1 MSTRVNRGLAWL
13 GFASTAV
20 GLLDIIAMFVIL
32 NNWISDVEY
41 GIATKCV
48 WIFPVLDQATDLGLS
63 AALIQRDDHTESRV
77 STVFWVNVLL
87 SVLFFTLIAVTALP
101 LATHFYGHVIVG
113 WMLIAY
119 GGKLLMQNAY
129 IIPGAMLKRELRFKE
144 ISIVKLLANL
154 AEFAGKVGFAWAGF
168 GIWCYVLGPLA
179 RTLVYAIGF
188 QVCHPY
194 RPRGTFSLRDAKDYV
209 TFGLR
214 TSGSQLLFYF
224 YTNVDYPIVG
234 FFFGDKALGLYR
246 AAYEIVL
253 EPVRIISSVVVDIAF
268 PAFARM
274 RHSKEHL
281 IGQFVSFSK
290 LNLITV
296 MTYAVVVGV
305 AAPDVLGMMFPAE
318 YAAAATAVRILCLV
332 AVLRAVSFV
341 VPPLLDG
348 VGRPDRTIRYQ
359 TTAAI
364 TLPIMYVLGALA
376 LGGSLGFESVA
387 VSWAVGYPVAFG
399 VLIYMA
405 THTIGWS
412 ALKYMRAVGG
422 VVGCLF
428 AAGALAAA
436 TRYAITVVSPAVE
449 LGIVSAVAVLS
460 AGLLLAY
467 TQGLSLRT
475 ALRSLRDSPPPPQAE
490 T

>member
-1 MSTRVNRGLAWL
+1 
-13 GFASTAV
+13 
-20 GLLDIIAMFVIL
+20 
-32 NNWISDVEY
+32 
-41 GIATKCV
+41 
-48 WIFPVLDQATDLGLS
+48 
-63 AALIQRDDHTESRV
+63 
-77 STVFWVNVLL
+77 
-87 SVLFFTLIAVTALP
+87 
-101 LATHFYGHVIVG
+101 
-113 WMLIAY
+113 
-119 GGKLLMQNAY
+119 
-129 IIPGAMLKRELRFKE
+129 
-144 ISIVKLLANL
+144 
-154 AEFAGKVGFAWAGF
+154 
-168 GIWCYVLGPLA
+168 
-179 RTLVYAIGF
+179 
-188 QVCHPY
+188 
-194 RPRGTFSLRDAKDYV
+194 
-209 TFGLR
+209 
-214 TSGSQLLFYF
+214 
-224 YTNVDYPIVG
+224 
-234 FFFGDKALGLYR
+234 
-246 AAYEIVL
+246 
-253 EPVRIISSVVVDIAF
+253 
-268 PAFARM
+268 
-274 RHSKEHL
+274 
-281 IGQFVSFSK
+281 
-290 LNLITV
+290 
-296 MTYAVVVGV
+296 
-305 AAPDVLGMMFPAE
+305 
-318 YAAAATAVRILCLV
+318 AAAATAVRILCLV

-428 AAGALAAA
+428 TAGALAAA

-449 LGIVSAVAVLS
+449 LGIVSAVAVVS

-475 ALRSLRDSPPPPQAE
+475 ALRSLRDSPPPPQTE